1 MQPVERNYEIY
12 DKKLLAIVEA
22 LTKWRQ
28 YLLNAMEPFEIWTD
42 HKNLKYFR
50 EPHKLNGWQ
59 ARWYLKLQDYNFT
72 LWYIL
77 GKTNIK
83 ADILSRKDQVNTKD
97 NKKNVQLLKEE
108 LWTRRTAVEV
118 TMLKK
123 MTTTDDLELMKE
135 IKRKNTKEWEVV
147 QVLENNN
154 RLSWEENGIV
164 YVEGRIY
171 ITNNKRIMT

>member
-1 MQPVERNYEIY
+1 
-12 DKKLLAIVEA
+12 
-22 LTKWRQ
+22 
-28 YLLNAMEPFEIWTD
+28 
-42 HKNLKYFR
+42 
-50 EPHKLNGWQ
+50 
-59 ARWYLKLQDYNFT
+59 
-72 LWYIL
+72 
-77 GKTNIK
+77 
-83 ADILSRKDQVNTKD
+83 LSRKDQVNTKD